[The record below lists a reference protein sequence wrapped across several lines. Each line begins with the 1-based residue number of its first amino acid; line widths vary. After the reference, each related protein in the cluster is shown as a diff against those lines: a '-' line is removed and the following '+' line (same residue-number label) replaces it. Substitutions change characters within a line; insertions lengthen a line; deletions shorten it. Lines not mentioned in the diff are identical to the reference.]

1 MASIITLKV
10 ENSSMNKNLGVTVSW
25 QGATVPSVRSLALAA
40 EELGFEYLWV
50 PEAWGLEATSTIA
63 HLLTVTNSIKIGTGI
78 LNVYSRS
85 AALIGMTCATLEQI
99 SPGRTLLG
107 LGTSGKSL
115 VENWHGVQFARSLQ
129 RTKEYVEVI
138 RKVAT
143 GEKVEFEG
151 ELLRLAR
158 FRLYTKPCSP
168 PPIFLGAIGE
178 KNLKLAG
185 RISEGAIVATYPIS
199 KLGHAARLVSEDGS
213 KKLFAYYPF
222 RITSSKEEETL
233 AKSEVAENIA
243 FYVASMGSYYAKNL
257 VNLGFDQSVRKI
269 ADAHRLGGH
278 RSAVSAVDESLVEEL
293 SLIGS
298 LDVVAK
304 KLAKMPENV
313 VTVLGLRAS
322 SEEKASEGIN
332 SLKTLAKGS

>member
-1 MASIITLKV
+1 
-10 ENSSMNKNLGVTVSW
+10 MNRNLGVTVSW
-25 QGATVPSVRSLALAA
+25 QGATVPCVRSVALSA

-50 PEAWGLEATSTIA
+50 PEAWGLDATTTIA
-63 HLLTVTNSIKIGTGI
+63 HLLTVTSSIKIGTGI

-99 SPGRTLLG
+99 SPGRILLG

-115 VENWHGVQFARSLQ
+115 VEDWHGVQFARSLQ

-185 RISEGAIVATYPIS
+185 KISDGAIVATYPLS
-199 KLGHAARLVSEDGS
+199 K
-213 KKLFAYYPF
+213 
-222 RITSSKEEETL
+222 
-233 AKSEVAENIA
+233 
-243 FYVASMGSYYAKNL
+243 
-257 VNLGFDQSVRKI
+257 
-269 ADAHRLGGH
+269 
-278 RSAVSAVDESLVEEL
+278 
-293 SLIGS
+293 
-298 LDVVAK
+298 
-304 KLAKMPENV
+304 
-313 VTVLGLRAS
+313 
-322 SEEKASEGIN
+322 
-332 SLKTLAKGS
+332 